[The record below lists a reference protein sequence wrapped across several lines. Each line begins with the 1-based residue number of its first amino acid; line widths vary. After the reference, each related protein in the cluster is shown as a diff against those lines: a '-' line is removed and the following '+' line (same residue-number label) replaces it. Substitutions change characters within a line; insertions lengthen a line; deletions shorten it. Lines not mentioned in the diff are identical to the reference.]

1 MQLELIPPVA
11 IANGTHKYV
20 HIELRLAT
28 RATAGASIA
37 DVATKRIVR
46 SYRGL
51 KSHAENYRVAMQ
63 RTLATLATAVTQ
75 MREREV
81 TTVSATAGTSS
92 GPGADAD
99 SVLRG
104 LGGRVIGGGRITCD
118 HERRV
123 VSVFGYSRTFGRSAG
138 CNKRTAG
145 LISTH
150 MRYKVAW
157 SDDGY

>member
-11 IANGTHKYV
+11 IANGTHKYI
-20 HIELRLAT
+20 HLELRLAT
-28 RATAGASIA
+28 RATAGARTD
-37 DVATKRIVR
+37 DVVTKRVVR

-63 RTLATLATAVTQ
+63 RTRATLAAVVTQ
-75 MREREV
+75 TRGREAAPASTAAGSGRETEV
-81 TTVSATAGTSS
+81 E
-92 GPGADAD
+92 

-104 LGGRVIGGGRITCD
+104 LSGQVIGGGRITCD

-123 VSVFGYSRTFGRSAG
+123 VSVFGYSRTFGRAAG

-150 MRYKVAW
+150 LRYKVAW
-157 SDDGY
+157 RDDGY